1 MASTA
6 LLVST
11 CRHVVH
17 FHCKVWFTIK
27 TSLLMSL
34 KHWQEKSC
42 TFGFA
47 CAGQAPY
54 TCLSEIDDRGS
65 SLHVSYLVHES
76 CWLSTK
82 NVRYKDQH
90 QVGMGR
96 TQKSVSSL
104 PNTGSSTQLKLLVS
118 YVPRARVMQGM
129 TSWQVINFYHQII
142 KRSSPADKSLPAS
155 LVPQPWHVR
164 DKELQLC
171 ALC

>member
-1 MASTA
+1 MQTCCALSLQSLVYNKNISTYVIEA
-6 LLVST
+6 LAGEVL
-11 CRHVVH
+11 HV
-17 FHCKVWFTIK
+17 
-27 TSLLMSL
+27 
-34 KHWQEKSC
+34 
-42 TFGFA
+42 GFA

-54 TCLSEIDDRGS
+54 TCLSEIDDRGA

-129 TSWQVINFYHQII
+129 TSWQVMNFYHQII

-164 DKELQLC
+164 DKELQLR